1 MKIIGFTS
9 HSYKVH
15 DNSVAL
21 LKDGKVLF
29 AEAEER
35 LSRIKHDGRFP
46 YLVLKESLNLTK
58 NKLKDI
64 NYFVS
69 ATPNESYLQM
79 FLTTIKFLPIVGLK
93 NYIEQIFG
101 ALTHKIDK
109 MSDEGRP
116 KNVYEMEIPQHKF
129 FTVSHY
135 FAHAVAA
142 YYTCPYDRCLVI
154 NMDGFGP
161 GDKGEPLSGQIYL
174 GENNKLTGLEV
185 VPVHASLGLYYGVF
199 TMALGF
205 KLNDG
210 EGKTMG
216 LAAYGDPTK
225 CYKKIR
231 NFFPRFLNNSW
242 TIKSSIMDIL
252 NVSRKE
258 VYEKSNTYKYLKKLI
273 EDYSKEDVAA
283 ACQLVFEEEL
293 VIYITHLIKK
303 YKVSKVALNGGIFL
317 NVKANMRLLEEKI
330 VEDIYVY
337 PNPSDG
343 GTAVGAALAG
353 FITKGQKIRRQEL
366 LHPAYSRE
374 YKNSEIIMELKKT
387 KGIEY
392 KKLGNNLPQIT
403 ARLLVDGKVVG
414 WFEGKGEWGPRALGQ
429 RSVIAD
435 PRHLET
441 KDRINNILKGR
452 EWFMPFAPSMAIE
465 GAPEYLKMLRK
476 APFMIIGD
484 RIKKGKEK
492 DLRAAAH
499 IDGTVRPHLV
509 TKEANK
515 LYYQVIKEFE
525 KMTKVPSI
533 LNTSFNKH
541 GLPIVYTPKQAIE
554 HLLWGA
560 IDELVIGSYHVW
572 RK

>member
-1 MKIIGFTS
+1 MKIIGLTYHKS
-9 HSYKVH
+9 GVH

-21 LKDGKVLF
+21 LENGKVLF

-35 LSRIKHDGRFP
+35 ISRIKHDGRFP
-46 YLVLKESLNLTK
+46 YLALKEGLNLTK
-58 NKLKDI
+58 NKLKNI

-69 ATPNESYLQM
+69 ATPNENYIQM
-79 FLTTIKFLPIVGLK
+79 FLTTVKFLPTVGLG
-93 NYIEQIFG
+93 NYLEQMIG

-109 MSDEGRP
+109 VSDDDRP
-116 KNVYEMEIPQHKF
+116 KNIQEMGISESKF

-142 YYTCPYDRCLVI
+142 YYTCPFDKCLVI

-174 GENNKLTGLEV
+174 GENNKLIGLEV
-185 VPVHASLGLYYGVF
+185 VPVHASLGLYYGVI

-216 LAAYGDPTK
+216 LAAYGDPAK
-225 CYKKIR
+225 CYKKVK
-231 NFFPRFLNNSW
+231 NFFPRFIDNDW
-242 TIKSSIMDIL
+242 IVKSSIMDIL
-252 NVSRKE
+252 NVSRKK
-258 VYEKSNTYKYLKKLI
+258 VYVKSSTYKYLKKLV
-273 EDYSKEDVAA
+273 EDYGKEDVAA

-293 VIYITHLIKK
+293 VTYISHLIKK

-317 NVKANMRLLEEKI
+317 NVKANMRLLEEK
-330 VEDIYVY
+330 VVDDLYVY

-343 GTAVGAALAG
+343 GTAMGAALAG
-353 FITKGQKIRRQEL
+353 FITKGQKIKRQEL

-374 YKNSEIIMELKKT
+374 YKNSEIITELKKT

-392 KKLGNNLPQIT
+392 KKLGTNLPRIG
-403 ARLLVDGKVVG
+403 AKLLFDGKVVG
-414 WFEGKGEWGPRALGQ
+414 WFEGRGEWGPRALGQ

-441 KDRINNILKGR
+441 KNRINNILKGR

-465 GAPEYLKMLRK
+465 GAPKYLKMLRK

-484 RIKKGKEK
+484 RIMPGMEK
-492 DLRAAAH
+492 DLKAAAH
-499 IDGTVRPHLV
+499 IDETVRPHLV
-509 TKEANK
+509 TREANK

-525 KMTKVPSI
+525 KLTGVPTI

-541 GLPIVYTPKQAIE
+541 GLPIVYTPRQAVE

-560 IDELVIGSYHVW
+560 IDELIIGSYHVW